1 MDPGKRLDIDMYT
14 EGHKAPAGTKKLPLN
29 LLDALRLT
37 EKSALLRR
45 ELGDEFVDSY
55 VKLKNREWNDYSRHL
70 TEWERAAT
78 LDC

>member
-1 MDPGKRLDIDMYT
+1 MYA
-14 EGHKAPAGTKKLPLN
+14 EGHKAPPNTRKLPLN

-37 EKSALLRR
+37 EKSQLLRR

-55 VKLKNREWNDYSRHL
+55 IKLKTREWNDYARHL
-70 TEWERAAT
+70 TEWERANT